1 MKNVNYEKPS
11 MKFMDLRNEER
22 IAAGNDGPCMA
33 QAAHG
38 HTTFYYDA
46 PGDGWVVI
54 TTDGQNCNGKAS
66 FSYYDNPAIEGTVS
80 TDEKDAAIAKA
91 TAALNADKQAF
102 TGAYLD
108 PQPSWS

>member
-11 MKFMDLRNEER
+11 IKFVDLRSKQA
-22 IAAGNDGPCMA
+22 IAASDDGPCMS

-54 TTDGQNCNGKAS
+54 TTESENCNGKAT
-66 FSYYDNPAIEGTVS
+66 FDYYDNPDIVGSVTETEKAIAIE
-80 TDEKDAAIAKA
+80 KA
-91 TAALNADKQAF
+91 TAALAADKQAF